1 MGRKRQDRTINEW
14 IEHGK
19 ILLDIIGKKH
29 SLYKNIEETLSTL
42 INQLSKEIKQK
53 LKNQP
58 NEKNKQ
64 ELTNQI
70 NEKIKQ
76 ELTNQLNFH
85 KDNLGKHWLIWTKK
99 IKQKSKDENR
109 SKFYIEK
116 NIYDKIL
123 RFVGLNKETKKQEE
137 ISDNEIFNRIFKLLY
152 SFGIHN
158 ESEMKL
164 ILDEIERFNSAT
176 SERYSKDTLTGE
188 DIGYQG
194 QTSKIIHAILEELK
208 SHKISSFEKLQ
219 SIKKHVRNEKID
231 ELKSEIESLKNKIKR
246 LESKLGDDEIELD
259 LEFDK

>member
-1 MGRKRQDRTINEW
+1 VGRKRKDRTINEW
-14 IEHGK
+14 IDHGG

-29 SLYKNIEETLSTL
+29 SLYKNIEKTISTL
-42 INQLSKEIKQK
+42 INQLNEEIKQK
-53 LKNQP
+53 LKNQQREENKQELINQI
-58 NEKNKQ
+58 NEKVKQ
-64 ELTNQI
+64 ELTN
-70 NEKIKQ
+70 E
-76 ELTNQLNFH
+76 LNFH

-109 SKFYIEK
+109 SKFYIKK
-116 NIYDKIL
+116 NTYDKIL
-123 RFVGLNKETKKQEE
+123 RFIELDKETKKQEAT
-137 ISDNEIFNRIFKLLY
+137 SDNEIFNRIFKLLY

-164 ILDEIERFNSAT
+164 ILDELERFNSAT

-208 SHKISSFEKLQ
+208 SNKISSFEKLQ

-231 ELKSEIESLKNKIKR
+231 ELKSEIESLKNNIKR
-246 LESKLGDDEIELD
+246 LESKLGDDGIE